1 MWLRVLGLCSQQV
14 LKDVAIE
21 TESKQVLGST
31 TLLSELIRI
40 DLKNKADGRQI
51 RNINLEKRVQSDNNL
66 SLDEQVSAADRSAA
80 AASKNRTFGAFPKTL
95 AQLCKA
101 IKAGRPHTEKL
112 IDTTFDSLI
121 MLDNETLLKVGP
133 DLANF
138 CSLAK

>member
-1 MWLRVLGLCSQQV
+1 MWQRVLGLCSQQV
-14 LKDVAIE
+14 LKDVVIE

-95 AQLCKA
+95 A
-101 IKAGRPHTEKL
+101 
-112 IDTTFDSLI
+112 
-121 MLDNETLLKVGP
+121 
-133 DLANF
+133 
-138 CSLAK
+138 